1 MGRSIPSFRQLI
13 EIERSNW
20 SEFKKKL
27 PTKDEKQAFDT
38 IFENA
43 KLYTQYLSNA
53 NRPVPLEPILMG
65 ALFHNYKKLLQL
77 SGTEKLSEDSI
88 LKQGTKW
95 ERDKPLTKALFD
107 KTYER
112 WRGLLYAVHRDDREH
127 LLKMLVDCC
136 DSLGDG
142 VAKVINERGLE
153 NTISVFSS
161 SL

>member
-43 KLYTQYLSNA
+43 KLYTQYLANA
-53 NRPVPLEPILMG
+53 NRPIPVEPIVMG

-77 SGTEKLSEDSI
+77 SGADKLSEDSI
-88 LKQGTKW
+88 LKQVTLW
-95 ERDKPLTKALFD
+95 ERDKPLTKALFN
-107 KTYER
+107 KTCDR
-112 WRGLLYAVHRDDREH
+112 WRGLLFAIHKDDREQ
-127 LLKMLVDCC
+127 LLRMIADCC
-136 DSLGDG
+136 
-142 VAKVINERGLE
+142 
-153 NTISVFSS
+153 S
-161 SL
+161 SLDDEAAKWIMDKDLLLPLYFFFCV

>member
-1 MGRSIPSFRQLI
+1 MGRSIPSFRHLI

-27 PTKDEKQAFDT
+27 PTKDDKQAFDM

-53 NRPVPLEPILMG
+53 NRPIPIEPILMG
-65 ALFHNYKKLLQL
+65 ALFHNYKTLLKLNN
-77 SGTEKLSEDSI
+77 ENHLSEDTI
-88 LKQGTKW
+88 LKKVAALEKQ
-95 ERDKPLTKALFD
+95 KPIAKILFD
-107 KTYER
+107 KPYER

-161 SL
+161 S